1 MIGELLSSEGTSAA
15 LVAALSATVMV
26 LAAKGDG
33 PLSRERL
40 LARVLPD
47 PVARV
52 QSMIEQ
58 PTHTHVPAPASRAA
72 A

>member
-1 MIGELLSSEGTSAA
+1 MIGKLLRSEETNAA

-26 LAAKGDG
+26 LVARGDG

-47 PVARV
+47 PIAGREPRAEGLSQGPVSRVA
-52 QSMIEQ
+52 
-58 PTHTHVPAPASRAA
+58 A
-72 A
+72 

>member
-1 MIGELLSSEGTSAA
+1 MIGKLLSSEGTNAA

-26 LAAKGDG
+26 LVTKGDG

-52 QSMIEQ
+52 RSRVEQ
-58 PTHTHVPAPASRAA
+58 PLHTHVPARASRSAA
-72 A
+72 